1 MANIKP
7 LRLLFNEILDKYTQE
22 NFYKLKAYLD
32 QLELIIDTGAT
43 GPQGPPGPPGVV
55 DLSLFDTGDL
65 AEGSNLYYTDERVDD
80 RVAALLVA
88 GAGITLTYNDVANT
102 LTIIS
107 TGGFTTEDAQDAVG
121 TILVDS
127 SSIDFTYSD
136 GTPSITA
143 AVLPAGVDHNLLG
156 NLTVGDV
163 HTQYILAEPS
173 SVDNQLV
180 RWDSVSGRAVQGS
193 VGVLSDAG
201 FLTGLT
207 EVDVTT
213 KIEVGD
219 FGSESAG
226 VNIGGATYALGL
238 RVNDIGGGRQG
249 QLMMHRHSTSFGS
262 IMFGSRSNSDT
273 SAHADVAADMQLM
286 GISGCGWAGSNY
298 KIFASIFLKSGAGT
312 ISDTSAPGKIEFY
325 TTSDLTLTQV
335 LRLTIDQA
343 GLATFTGNI
352 AAANYS
358 GTHSGTSSGTNTGD
372 QTITLTGDV
381 TGSGTG
387 SFAATIAA
395 DAVTNAKLA
404 DMATLTIKGNNT
416 GGTANPIDLSV
427 AQVQS
432 MLGTSGTNT
441 GDVTLAAFGS
451 TANANGASLSGQVLT
466 LQPAS
471 ASFPG
476 GVTTGVQS
484 FAGAKTFTG
493 AISAS
498 NLSGTNTGDQTITLT
513 GDVTGSGTGSFAA
526 TIAADAV
533 TNAKLADMATL
544 TIKGNNT
551 GGTANP
557 LDLTVAQV
565 KTMLDLAG
573 TNTGDQL
580 IFQTIACP
588 AGTNPVAD
596 TTSDT
601 LTFANGAGISITGTA
616 GTDTVTIASTIT
628 QYTNEDAQDA
638 VGNILTDSASID
650 FTYNDGANTITAA
663 VLPGGVD
670 HNSLANLT
678 VGDVHTQYM
687 LAVGSAVTDN
697 ALARFDTTSGRL
709 VQNSL
714 GLLSDTG
721 VLTGLTE
728 IQLGGI
734 VWNAAGEYFNNATGS
749 MSFSTTGAF
758 DLNFTSGIGGNI
770 NFLSVSG
777 QVNIAADGDCT
788 FGSASGSF
796 FLAAATGIF
805 SADHFTLENQK
816 ELRFR
821 EGSGGGTN
829 YAAIRAPATLAA
841 DYTLTLPA
849 DDGAANQALFTNGSG
864 TLSWQTTPTI
874 TAGVDNQLMRYDGT
888 LAAQGSLGVLDD
900 SGNLTGLNSIVIT
913 DTTLS
918 TNLLSSINNL
928 DVVGDVDLNL
938 TATTGNVNILSSAAG
953 IGFTAVG
960 GIYANN
966 DFNFGASAIHG
977 ANSIYLGASNDAV
990 IFRDGTSLV
999 LNPRLVGSVGV
1010 NDVVVGSSG
1019 ASGGND
1025 SNLRVY
1031 RMALFG
1037 SDILGTAA
1045 VNCVTTGA
1053 LRAALNFVLT
1063 MNSGTVGAPFS
1074 CNLID
1079 TSSGNNFIMA
1089 NVMEYTLKST
1099 SHTTT
1104 DATKASVLNLSTGID
1119 STITLSPVGT
1129 AENHMLTCLKLA
1141 PNGKGVGGSH
1151 SNGASTLNIYS
1162 TGLFQKK
1169 MTAFTGTGTYT
1180 YVGGYFGDDLC
1191 IESGSKII
1199 YGDNSETDS
1208 TTWVKVVKGNYYH
1221 TYSTANVALELFAGG
1236 TKVQSHTATLNTSE
1250 VVLRTLAGTST
1261 SYARVG
1267 GTINVNT
1274 TAVGNVGTGE
1284 DDLITYTVPANTLS
1298 TNGDRIDFKM
1308 SGKFAANANN
1318 KQVKVKFGATTLLA
1332 TGALAFNNVD
1342 WSAEGYVIR
1351 TGATTQKAA
1360 CWFRAGATLTS
1371 FTDDTAPAETLSGT
1385 VVLKCT
1391 GEATSNN
1398 DITEESHVVMWHP
1411 NA

>member
-32 QLELIIDTGAT
+32 QMELIIDTGAT

-121 TILVDS
+121 TILLDS

-136 GTPSITA
+136 ATPSITA
-143 AVLPAGVDHNLLG
+143 VVLPAGVDHNLLA

-163 HTQYILAEPS
+163 HTQYVLDGGTFTDNRILRA
-173 SVDNQLV
+173 DGTDGRHIQ
-180 RWDSVSGRAVQGS
+180 DSLAAIDDSGNISATN
-193 VGVLSDAG
+193 LSGTNTGDQTIT
-201 FLTGLT
+201 LTG
-207 EVDVTT
+207 DVTGT
-213 KIEVGD
+213 GTGSFAATIAANAVTNAKLAQMPTLTLKGNNTGGTANALDLTVSQVQTMLGTSGTNTGD
-219 FGSESAG
+219 VTLAAFGSTANANAAS
-226 VNIGGATYALGL
+226 LS
-238 RVNDIGGGRQG
+238 G
-249 QLMMHRHSTSFGS
+249 Q
-262 IMFGSRSNSDT
+262 
-273 SAHADVAADMQLM
+273 V
-286 GISGCGWAGSNY
+286 
-298 KIFASIFLKSGAGT
+298 
-312 ISDTSAPGKIEFY
+312 
-325 TTSDLTLTQV
+325 LTLQPASASFPGGVSTGTQSF
-335 LRLTIDQA
+335 A
-343 GLATFTGNI
+343 GNKTFTGTI
-352 AAANYS
+352 AASNF
-358 GTHSGTSSGTNTGD
+358 SGTSSGTNTGD

-416 GGTANPIDLSV
+416 GGTANPLDLSV

-1079 TSSGNNFIMA
+1079 ISSGNNFIMA

-1169 MTAFTGTGTYT
+1169 MTAFSGTGTYT

-1191 IESGSKII
+1191 IEQNSKLIF
-1199 YGDNSETDS
+1199 DNTETDS
-1208 TTWVKVVKGNYYH
+1208 TTWVKVVKGTYYIS
-1221 TYSTANVALELFAGG
+1221 YSSTNTALEHFAAG
-1236 TKVQSHTATLNTSE
+1236 TKVLSQTSTLNTSE

-1267 GTINVNT
+1267 GTLNVNT